1 MHWLLCATACAT
13 HAAAANATWC
23 SPHNVDRHLAGGCVL
38 SLRPALPRAAAS
50 RLSALLESA
59 WRGNSFLYATNCL
72 RTGDTRGGGHSCAC
86 GNTKRRMK
94 PADASEAQA
103 AALFCKNKR
112 GFTYSKYELDRQAS
126 AHASIAQAVHALLP
140 GPLGALLDGPVS
152 NLTDWFAS
160 AFERGGWLGQHSD
173 LGLGH
178 VAFVLNLTPDSNPFR
193 GGDLEFAEGHKV
205 APRFNSLTAFRV
217 GAGAHPLRHRVTTVD
232 APPGSPPRL
241 ALTGWYTVP
250 GGDPQAVSPSVLAA
264 EKR

>member
-1 MHWLLCATACAT
+1 MPLLVLCAT

-23 SPHNVDRHLAGGCVL
+23 SPHNIDRQMAGGCVH
-38 SLRPALPRAAAS
+38 SLRPALPHAAAS

-59 WRGNSFLYATNCL
+59 WQRNSFLYATNCV
-72 RTGDTRGGGHSCAC
+72 RTGDTRGDGRHSCAC
-86 GNTKRRMK
+86 GNKKRRMK

-193 GGDLEFAEGHKV
+193 GGDLEFA
-205 APRFNSLTAFRV
+205 
-217 GAGAHPLRHRVTTVD
+217 
-232 APPGSPPRL
+232 
-241 ALTGWYTVP
+241 
-250 GGDPQAVSPSVLAA
+250 VLARVLPRCA
-264 EKR
+264 RVKGVRVAVVGMSGPTPIIAGCASASSTLGEKFCAGDNRRREVLLPTRHWNHAGV